1 MNINKSK
8 FKKSL
13 VKDTKKFRKLDLE
26 KIQETSNENCFLIN
40 NIYRYL
46 FRDDDGSIYTY
57 QYEKKKEPLDLR
69 DVESQLE
76 LKESLLKKNGGKR
89 RRTRKKKNRKNKK
102 SKNRKNKKSK
112 NRK

>member
-1 MNINKSK
+1 MNITKSK
-8 FKKSL
+8 FIKSL
-13 VKDTKKFRKLDLE
+13 VNNTKEFRKQDLE
-26 KIQETSNENCFLIN
+26 RIQETSNENCFLIN

-57 QYEKKKEPLDLR
+57 QYEKNKEPLDLR
-69 DVESQLE
+69 DVDRELE
-76 LKESLLKKNGGKR
+76 LKEQLINQKGGKR